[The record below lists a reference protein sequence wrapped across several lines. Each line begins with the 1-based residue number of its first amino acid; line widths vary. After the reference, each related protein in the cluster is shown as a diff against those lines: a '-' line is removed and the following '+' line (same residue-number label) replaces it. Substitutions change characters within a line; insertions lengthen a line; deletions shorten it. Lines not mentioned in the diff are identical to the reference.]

1 MTLLK
6 MQAKTL
12 VMTFINNMVMSCLNR
27 KRIVR
32 SEVDVY
38 HAKRFLSSMQY

>member
-12 VMTFINNMVMSCLNR
+12 VMTFINSIVMSCPNR
-27 KRIVR
+27 KRTMR

-38 HAKRFLSSMQY
+38 HAKRLLSSMQY